1 MPCEIIW
8 LPDAA
13 KDVERLRQ
21 FIYLN
26 NPDAAE
32 RAARRI
38 LECSHIIAENPMVGR
53 PVEDRP
59 ELKEL
64 IIPFGNG
71 SYILRYR
78 KLESKLIII
87 RVRHSRESSYPLE

>member
-8 LPDAA
+8 LPDAT

-21 FIYLN
+21 FIHQN
-26 NPDAAE
+26 NPGAAE

-38 LECSHIIAENPMVGR
+38 LECSYIIAENPMAGR
-53 PVEDRP
+53 PVENQS
-59 ELKEL
+59 ELQEL

-78 KLESKLIII
+78 KLESKLVIV
-87 RVRHSRESSYPLE
+87 RVRHSRESLF